1 MQSEEQVKSSRLAR
15 SFSISFNQL
24 TALVIFVIVISAVGY
39 WTVQR
44 VDMYERW
51 ASQIEKSQSIRG
63 HLWEAYVLLK
73 SSSFET
79 DNTTQDWFISEL
91 KYASSSLLELAR
103 LDKKHGLQLN
113 KIETM
118 LVDLFDPTK
127 RSYLIG
133 LNSTDRNAIARALH
147 DIGGKVVAAYFN
159 YINYTSSNP
168 PLWYSGP
175 SPPDETILEEA
186 VELANDVRES
196 LLP

>member
-15 SFSISFNQL
+15 SFSISLKQL
-24 TALVIFVIVISAVGY
+24 TALVIFVIVISAVAC

-51 ASQIEKSQSIRG
+51 ASQIKRSQSIRG

-73 SSSFET
+73 SSSFEA
-79 DNTTQDWFISEL
+79 DSTTQDWFISEL
-91 KYASSSLLELAR
+91 KYASSSLLELMR
-103 LDKKHGLQLN
+103 LDERHWIQLI

-118 LVDLFDPTK
+118 LVSLFDPAK

-133 LNSTDRNAIARALH
+133 LNSTDRNVIARALH
-147 DIGGKVVAAYFN
+147 DIGGKVVVAYCN

-186 VELANDVRES
+186 VELANDIRES